1 MCFDPEIENQ
11 WLLLLSWNYCL
22 VVRSLMQTSTYF
34 GKAESLGLLHVLL
47 QKTHSPLYCWN
58 ILKSLDETEINQ
70 DSHLLSSQEEEAVLT
85 VCV

>member
-1 MCFDPEIENQ
+1 
-11 WLLLLSWNYCL
+11 
-22 VVRSLMQTSTYF
+22 MQTSTYF

-47 QKTHSPLYCWN
+47 QKTHSPLYCWK

-70 DSHLLSSQEEEAVLT
+70 DSHLLSSQEEEAVLA